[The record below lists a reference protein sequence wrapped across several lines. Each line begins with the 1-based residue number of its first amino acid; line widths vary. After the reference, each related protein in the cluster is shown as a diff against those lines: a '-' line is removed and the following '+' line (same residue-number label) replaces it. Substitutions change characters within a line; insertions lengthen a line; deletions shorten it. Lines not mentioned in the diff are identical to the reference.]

1 MGFLV
6 WLGAEPD
13 AFGCGHGSSVLG
25 PLLLVKGKAWC
36 VFGSVRWAWSV
47 WLERLRSGFCFV
59 VLLLGNSSHHSRENF
74 MIYEMSVEEAWVKI
88 YGTCCVAAAAL
99 GNTDLTPSAQ
109 KGLSD
114 LLEDV
119 VVVLEDLKATLDA
132 SVLTLTLKKA
142 A

>member
-1 MGFLV
+1 
-6 WLGAEPD
+6 
-13 AFGCGHGSSVLG
+13 
-25 PLLLVKGKAWC
+25 LLQ
-36 VFGSVRWAWSV
+36 
-47 WLERLRSGFCFV
+47 
-59 VLLLGNSSHHSRENF
+59 GNSSHHSRENF